1 MSLEEPVI
9 RKNPPPVT
17 AGVGELRFQTFS
29 GTVDYEITG
38 QMKTLASAYSP
49 LRGLLRTAPE
59 IADDLF
65 RAGDAVLKLDDGR
78 DCRIK
83 VLAYSAGSDTAYFE
97 IRI

>member
-1 MSLEEPVI
+1 MTP
-9 RKNPPPVT
+9 
-17 AGVGELRFQTFS
+17 GVGELRFQSFS
-29 GTVDYEITG
+29 GQVDYEITG
-38 QMKTLASAYSP
+38 QMKTLASAHNP

-59 IADDLF
+59 TAEELF
-65 RAGDAVLKLDDGR
+65 RAGDAILKLDDGR

>member
-1 MSLEEPVI
+1 MFLEEPAI

-17 AGVGELRFQTFS
+17 AGTGELRFQGFD
-29 GTVDYEITG
+29 GVVDYEITG

-59 IADDLF
+59 TAEALF
-65 RAGDAVLKLDDGR
+65 RAGDAALKLDDGR

-97 IRI
+97 IRV

>member
-1 MSLEEPVI
+1 MSLEERVI

-17 AGVGELRFQTFS
+17 AGTGELRFQGFD

-49 LRGLLRTAPE
+49 LRGLLRTTPE
-59 IADDLF
+59 TAEALF
-65 RAGDAVLKLDDGR
+65 RAGDAGLKLDDGR

-97 IRI
+97 IRV